1 MLLKVGGIF
10 CALPEGFAAC
20 HTAAHLEKPEKSVL
34 LSWENILYW
43 FGSKHFTELLQQ
55 SRTKG
60 SMADRG
66 HSVTEQHHIWEH
78 AGFVSLLDS
87 LLESWMNGARKLPLP
102 AQFSC
107 RL

>member
-43 FGSKHFTELLQQ
+43 FVSKHFTELLQQ
-55 SRTKG
+55 SCTKG

-66 HSVTEQHHIWEH
+66 HSVTEQHHIWETRWVREP
-78 AGFVSLLDS
+78 AGQFAGELDEWGQETAS
-87 LLESWMNGARKLPLP
+87 SG
-102 AQFSC
+102 SV
-107 RL
+107 